1 MTEYLNF
8 IRPEKFA
15 VIKYKKSNIIIFKNF
30 NLKNKIIYFNK
41 KFKYI
46 NHSEEHSFL
55 LSNDKCFIEVSK
67 SFKWYRFI
75 NKFGISKKKINT
87 FLKFEIEDIK
97 INIKTN
103 EIIILDNKSS
113 IYFFVYTNN
122 EIIFKKKLNIPLKFS
137 SAKFDFID
145 HKKIFICID
154 NLKIVLL
161 ENLKDIKFLNI
172 LKNTR
177 NITSLKIFNKKI
189 ILVDQRNYCLNIL
202 NLEGKQQKKIGT
214 KGTSV
219 RNFDLPS
226 EMNIF
231 GNKLLIS
238 DQNNDRF
245 LVFDK
250 NFKFKIFKKRII
262 TKTSLSRPIKS
273 LIINKSIYVLDRENC
288 RIQVYNLRLDFV
300 KSLNLEKIEN
310 AKPNSFCFN
319 FKLNCFF
326 ILYRRSNFKNILICY
341 NGSFRKTFK
350 KQISTKDAQDISCS
364 NDYLFLA
371 NTLGRSLDKYDLNL
385 NFIKKIKLKN
395 LSLNSRVLLKTV
407 CVDNFEKIYTATFDD
422 FKLFKFDINLNLLKK
437 ISLKKYASE
446 LKVLRSI
453 IVSKDNSDIVYLLN
467 RGKNPIWTYSIKK
480 NQVIKKFN
488 IFKNG
493 FYLRNPTSIS
503 IFENNLIICDK
514 ENDRIIKKK
523 ISYIQ

>member
-1 MTEYLNF
+1 MFYR
-8 IRPEKFA
+8 I
-15 VIKYKKSNIIIFKNF
+15 
-30 NLKNKIIYFNK
+30 
-41 KFKYI
+41 
-46 NHSEEHSFL
+46 
-55 LSNDKCFIEVSK
+55 SK

-87 FLKFEIEDIK
+87 FFKFKIEDIK

-189 ILVDQRNYCLNIL
+189 ILVDQRNYCLNIFS
-202 NLEGKQQKKIGT
+202 LEGKQQKKIGT

-245 LVFDK
+245 LAIDK
-250 NFKFKIFKKRII
+250 NFKFKIF
-262 TKTSLSRPIKS
+262 
-273 LIINKSIYVLDRENC
+273 
-288 RIQVYNLRLDFV
+288 
-300 KSLNLEKIEN
+300 
-310 AKPNSFCFN
+310 
-319 FKLNCFF
+319 
-326 ILYRRSNFKNILICY
+326 
-341 NGSFRKTFK
+341 
-350 KQISTKDAQDISCS
+350 
-364 NDYLFLA
+364 
-371 NTLGRSLDKYDLNL
+371 
-385 NFIKKIKLKN
+385 
-395 LSLNSRVLLKTV
+395 
-407 CVDNFEKIYTATFDD
+407 
-422 FKLFKFDINLNLLKK
+422 
-437 ISLKKYASE
+437 
-446 LKVLRSI
+446 
-453 IVSKDNSDIVYLLN
+453 
-467 RGKNPIWTYSIKK
+467 
-480 NQVIKKFN
+480 
-488 IFKNG
+488 
-493 FYLRNPTSIS
+493 
-503 IFENNLIICDK
+503 
-514 ENDRIIKKK
+514 
-523 ISYIQ
+523 

>member
-1 MTEYLNF
+1 M
-8 IRPEKFA
+8 
-15 VIKYKKSNIIIFKNF
+15 
-30 NLKNKIIYFNK
+30 
-41 KFKYI
+41 
-46 NHSEEHSFL
+46 
-55 LSNDKCFIEVSK
+55 
-67 SFKWYRFI
+67 
-75 NKFGISKKKINT
+75 
-87 FLKFEIEDIK
+87 KFEIEDIK

-288 RIQVYNLRLDFV
+288 RDPSIQFEIR
-300 KSLNLEKIEN
+300 
-310 AKPNSFCFN
+310 FC
-319 FKLNCFF
+319 
-326 ILYRRSNFKNILICY
+326 
-341 NGSFRKTFK
+341 
-350 KQISTKDAQDISCS
+350 
-364 NDYLFLA
+364 
-371 NTLGRSLDKYDLNL
+371 
-385 NFIKKIKLKN
+385 
-395 LSLNSRVLLKTV
+395 
-407 CVDNFEKIYTATFDD
+407 
-422 FKLFKFDINLNLLKK
+422 
-437 ISLKKYASE
+437 
-446 LKVLRSI
+446 
-453 IVSKDNSDIVYLLN
+453 
-467 RGKNPIWTYSIKK
+467 
-480 NQVIKKFN
+480 
-488 IFKNG
+488 
-493 FYLRNPTSIS
+493 
-503 IFENNLIICDK
+503 
-514 ENDRIIKKK
+514 
-523 ISYIQ
+523 